1 MSGSVSTLIGL
12 RFLRAKNKNSFI
24 SFISVSSMLGIA
36 MGILVLVLILSA
48 MNGFEREL
56 KERFLSIVP
65 QGELV
70 AYREPIDNWPAM
82 ADKALAVPGVIGAA
96 PFVVLNGMLQQGNDL
111 KGLEVRGVLPGRE
124 SQVSGITHYVAPDT
138 WTRLQPGRY
147 GIILGQGIV
156 DELGLTVGDTLS
168 VMMPKPQQRG
178 GFKAPASVQFT
189 LIGSFAFGGQLD
201 YSQAYIH
208 LRDAAEIAGI
218 GERVMGLRLTFDD
231 IFAAPALVRQVG
243 YSLDHVLTI
252 SDWTRTQGHIY
263 QDIQLVKII
272 TYLVLI
278 LVIGVASF
286 NIVSTLVMS
295 VKDKQSAIAILMTMG
310 LSRWRVMKIFMIQGM
325 ANASLGCVFG
335 AVTGYLA
342 ATNLSAI
349 MGSIE
354 SLLGRQFLSGGI
366 YFIDFLPSEFMWRD
380 LVVLVISS
388 LVISFFATL
397 YPAWQAGKV
406 KPALALGGQ

>member
-1 MSGSVSTLIGL
+1 MSGSLSTQIGL

-36 MGILVLVLILSA
+36 VGILVLLLILSA

-56 KERFLSIVP
+56 KQRFLSIVP
-65 QGELV
+65 QGELIAV
-70 AYREPIDNWPAM
+70 SAPITDWQRI
-82 ADKALAVPGVIGAA
+82 ADVALAVDGVTGAA
-96 PFVVLNGMLQQGNDL
+96 PFVVLNGMVQQGNDL
-111 KGLEVRGVLPGRE
+111 KGVELRGVLPD
-124 SQVSGITHYVAPDT
+124 QQPKVSGIADYIDPGA
-138 WTRLQPGRY
+138 WAQLQPGRY
-147 GIILGQGIV
+147 GIVLGQGII
-156 DELGLTVGDTLS
+156 DELSLTLGDTLS
-168 VMMPKPQQRG
+168 VLVPKPQSRG

-189 LIGSFAFGGQLD
+189 LVGSFAFGGQLD

-208 LRDAAEIAGI
+208 LRDAAEVAGI
-218 GERVMGLRLTFDD
+218 GDGVLGVRLAFDD
-231 IFAAPALVRQVG
+231 IFAAPRLVKQVG
-243 YSLDHVLTI
+243 YSVDHYVKM

-263 QDIQLVKII
+263 QDIQLVKVI

-295 VKDKQSAIAILMTMG
+295 VKDKQTAIAILMTMG

-325 ANASLGCVFG
+325 ANAGLGCFLGSVS
-335 AVTGYLA
+335 GYLV

-349 MGSIE
+349 MRGIE
-354 SLLGRQFLSGGI
+354 SLLGRRFLSGDI
-366 YFIDFLPSEFMWRD
+366 YFIDFLPSQFQWPD
-380 LVVLVISS
+380 LWLLVISS
-388 LVISFFATL
+388 LVISFLATL

-406 KPALALGGQ
+406 NPATALSQQ